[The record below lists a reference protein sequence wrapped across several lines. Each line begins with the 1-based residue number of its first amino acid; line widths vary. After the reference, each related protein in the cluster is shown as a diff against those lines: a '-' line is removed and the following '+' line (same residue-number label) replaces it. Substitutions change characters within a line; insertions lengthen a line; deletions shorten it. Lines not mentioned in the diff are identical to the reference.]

1 MSVYT
6 TWCNISR
13 LAQALLLT
21 KSWPFVIG
29 SSVWRQSGWCNTTVI
44 FQSTCQAVFQNA
56 QWTFRHKEWVEKTV
70 QLYGKNLNFHRCSP
84 PSNLP
89 SGSLESLGVICENRC
104 VMLVVEEEYVRAG
117 YHHLNLNWSFLDAS
131 LALLRQPALSFLRT
145 EWKLL
150 VPRQALCPN
159 VVYFL
164 SCSAG
169 CAVPH
174 RD

>member
-70 QLYGKNLNFHRCSP
+70 QPYGKNLNFHPCSP